1 MYPTKKSRST
11 MRRSIA
17 NTLQSL
23 PDAELM
29 LRVGQGEHEA
39 YEMLYERHA
48 RRLGGFFLRMLA
60 YDTAKAEDMVQEL
73 FTRVWTHRASYR
85 TAQPFTTWLYA
96 MAYNLCKND
105 YRHEAVHKDYATEC
119 SLREE
124 PIATT
129 DEAIE
134 RSELRQLLRQA
145 VQSLPEAQR
154 DAFLLHYDEELT
166 IPEVAHIVGCPE
178 GTVKSRLY
186 TALESVKRIMN
197 EYR

>member
-1 MYPTKKSRST
+1 MYLTKKSRST

-39 YEMLYERHA
+39 YKVLYERHA

-73 FTRVWTHRASYR
+73 FVRVWTHRASYR
-85 TAQPFTTWLYA
+85 TAQPFTTWIYA

-105 YRHEAVHKDYATEC
+105 YRHEEVRQSYTAEC
-119 SLREE
+119 MLREE
-124 PIATT
+124 PTATT
-129 DEAIE
+129 DEGIE
-134 RSELRQLLRQA
+134 RHELRQLLRQA
-145 VQSLPEAQR
+145 VQALPEPQR
-154 DAFLLHYDEELT
+154 DAFMLHYDEELT
-166 IPEVAHIVGCPE
+166 VPEVARIVGCPE
-178 GTVKSRLY
+178 GTVKSRLA
-186 TALESVKRIMN
+186 TALTTIKKQMN
-197 EYR
+197 AYK

>member
-1 MYPTKKSRST
+1 MYLTQKSRST
-11 MRRSIA
+11 MRRLTA

-39 YEMLYERHA
+39 YEVLYERHA

-124 PIATT
+124 PIVTT
-129 DEAIE
+129 DETIE
-134 RSELRQLLRQA
+134 RRELRQLLRQTIQA
-145 VQSLPEAQR
+145 LPETQR

-166 IPEVAHIVGCPE
+166 VPEVARIVGCPE
-178 GTVKSRLY
+178 GTIKSRLA
-186 TALESVKRIMN
+186 TALTTIKKHMN
-197 EYR
+197 AYK

>member
-1 MYPTKKSRST
+1 

-39 YEMLYERHA
+39 YEVLYARHA

-73 FTRVWTHRASYR
+73 FIRVWTHRASYHPS
-85 TAQPFTTWLYA
+85 QPFTTWLYA

-105 YRHEAVHKDYATEC
+105 YRHQEVRQGYAAEC

-129 DEAIE
+129 DEALE

-145 VQSLPEAQR
+145 VQTLPEAQR

-166 IPEVAHIVGCPE
+166 VPEVARIVGCPE
-178 GTVKSRLY
+178 GTVKSRLA
-186 TALESVKRIMN
+186 TALTTIKKHMN
-197 EYR
+197 AYK

>member
-1 MYPTKKSRST
+1 
-11 MRRSIA
+11 MRRLTA

-29 LRVGQGEHEA
+29 LRVGQGEHTA
-39 YEMLYERHA
+39 YEVLYERHA
-48 RRLGGFFLRMLA
+48 QRLGGFFLRMLA

-73 FTRVWTHRASYR
+73 FIRVWTYRASYHVS
-85 TAQPFTTWLYA
+85 QPFTTWLYA

-105 YRHEAVHKDYATEC
+105 YRHQEVRQSYVAEC

-129 DEAIE
+129 DEALE
-134 RSELRQLLRQA
+134 HSELHQLLRQA
-145 VQSLPEAQR
+145 IQALPEAQR

-166 IPEVAHIVGCPE
+166 VPEVARIVGCPE
-178 GTVKSRLY
+178 GTVKSRLA
-186 TALESVKRIMN
+186 TALQTIRRQMKVCL
-197 EYR
+197 

>member
-1 MYPTKKSRST
+1 
-11 MRRSIA
+11 MRRLTA
-17 NTLQSL
+17 KALQSL

-29 LRVGQGEHEA
+29 LRVGQGEHAA
-39 YEMLYERHA
+39 YEVLYERHA
-48 RRLGGFFLRMLA
+48 QRLGGFFFRMLS

-73 FTRVWTHRASYR
+73 FIRVWTHRASYR

-105 YRHEAVHKDYATEC
+105 YRHQEVRQSYVAEC

-129 DEAIE
+129 DEALE
-134 RSELRQLLRQA
+134 RNELRQLLRQA
-145 VQSLPEAQR
+145 VQALPEAQR

-166 IPEVAHIVGCPE
+166 VPEVARIVGCPE
-178 GTVKSRLY
+178 GTVKSRLA
-186 TALESVKRIMN
+186 TALTTIKKQMN
-197 EYR
+197 AYK

>member
-1 MYPTKKSRST
+1 

-29 LRVGQGEHEA
+29 LRVGQGEHAA
-39 YEMLYERHA
+39 YEVLYARHA

-73 FTRVWTHRASYR
+73 FIRVWTHRASYR
-85 TAQPFTTWLYA
+85 TAQPFATWLYA

-105 YRHEAVHKDYATEC
+105 YRHEEVHQSYTAAC
-119 SLREE
+119 MLREE
-124 PIATT
+124 PTITT
-129 DEAIE
+129 DETIE

-145 VQSLPEAQR
+145 VQALPEAQR

-166 IPEVAHIVGCPE
+166 VPEVARIVGCPE
-178 GTVKSRLY
+178 GTVKSRLA
-186 TALESVKRIMN
+186 TALATIKKQMN
-197 EYR
+197 AYK

>member
-1 MYPTKKSRST
+1 

-39 YEMLYERHA
+39 YEVLYDRYA

-60 YDTAKAEDMVQEL
+60 YDTAKVEDMVQEL
-73 FTRVWTHRASYR
+73 FIRVWTYRSSYR
-85 TAQPFTTWLYA
+85 AAQSFATWLYA

-105 YRHEAVHKDYATEC
+105 YRHQEVCQSYAAEC
-119 SLREE
+119 SLHEE
-124 PIATT
+124 PTTTT
-129 DEAIE
+129 DETIE
-134 RSELRQLLRQA
+134 RSELHQLLRHA
-145 VQSLPEAQR
+145 VQALPETQR

-166 IPEVAHIVGCPE
+166 VPEVARIVGCPE
-178 GTVKSRLY
+178 GTVKSRLA
-186 TALESVKRIMN
+186 TALQAIKRQMKVN
-197 EYR
+197 L